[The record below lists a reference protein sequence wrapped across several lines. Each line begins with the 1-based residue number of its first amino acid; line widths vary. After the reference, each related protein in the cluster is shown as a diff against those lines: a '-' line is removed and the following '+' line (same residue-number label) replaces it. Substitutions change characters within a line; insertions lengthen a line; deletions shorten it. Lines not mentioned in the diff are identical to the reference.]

1 MSMVVAEGQGRVGT
15 TRDTGVRRTTARHEG
30 ATAPPNAPGGDVVLL
45 GTSVVLLGLGLV
57 LVYSAS
63 TAFAAKRFDN
73 AEHFLTYQALYALVG
88 IVLGLWAA
96 RRDSAFWA
104 DKAPL
109 FFAATSFACLLV
121 LIPGIGRLANGA
133 RRWLAIGPFGF
144 QPSELA
150 KIAVVVILAL
160 VLARRD
166 RRTTKERPSL
176 LAPVL
181 LVQLPVV
188 LTLAG
193 PDLGTALVLELVAA
207 AMIFAAGLKPK
218 TLLVLGLAALPVL
231 YHLVV
236 GTPFRLQRL
245 LSYIDP
251 WAYRSSVGYQ
261 ITESL
266 ISIGSGGLF
275 GVGLGGGKH
284 KLFFL
289 PEAHTDFIF
298 AILAEELGLVGVLFV
313 LCAFALFVWRGF
325 HIAVH
330 ARSPFDSY
338 LAVGLTSIVGVPAVF
353 NVGVATGLLPTK
365 GLPLPLISYGGSNL
379 VVVLIAIGM
388 LLRISRET
396 AGTHGNESHGSER

>member
-1 MSMVVAEGQGRVGT
+1 MTVVAEGALHISAGRDT
-15 TRDTGVRRTTARHEG
+15 TRLSSGHHSGHREEA
-30 ATAPPNAPGGDVVLL
+30 NAADLGTDLVLL
-45 GTSVVLLGLGLV
+45 GASVVLLGLGLV

-63 TAFAAKRFDN
+63 SAFAAKKFDD
-73 AEHFLTYQALYALVG
+73 ATHFLLYQAAYGL
-88 IVLGLWAA
+88 LGLGLAWWANKKSSDVLA
-96 RRDSAFWA
+96 
-104 DKAPL
+104 KVAPY
-109 FFAATSFACLLV
+109 FFGAASLACLVV
-121 LIPGIGRLANGA
+121 LIPGIGKLANGA
-133 RRWLAIGPFGF
+133 RRWLAVGPLGF

-150 KIAVVVILAL
+150 KLAVVLVLAL

-166 RRTTKERPSL
+166 RRTTHQRPSL

-181 LVQLPVV
+181 LVQVPVV
-188 LTLAG
+188 LMLAE
-193 PDLGTALVLELVAA
+193 PDLGTALVIELVAA
-207 AMIFAAGLKPK
+207 AMIFAGGLKPK
-218 TLLVLGLAALPVL
+218 TLLVLVLAALPAL

-245 LSYIDP
+245 MSYIDP

-266 ISIGSGGLF
+266 ISIGSGGLW

-298 AILAEELGLVGVLFV
+298 AILAEELGLIGVVVV
-313 LCAFALFVWRGF
+313 LAAFALFVWRGF
-325 HIAVH
+325 YIAIR
-330 ARSPFDSY
+330 ARNPFDSY
-338 LAVGLTSIVGVPAVF
+338 LAVGLTALVGVPAVF

-379 VVVLIAIGM
+379 VMTLVAIGL
-388 LLRISRET
+388 LLRVAKDASSGRREESRGE
-396 AGTHGNESHGSER
+396 GR